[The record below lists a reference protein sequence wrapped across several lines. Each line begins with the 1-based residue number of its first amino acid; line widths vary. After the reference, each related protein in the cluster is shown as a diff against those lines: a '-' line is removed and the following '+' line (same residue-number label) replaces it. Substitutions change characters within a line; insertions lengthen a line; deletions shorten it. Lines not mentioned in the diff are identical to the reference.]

1 MISYFYLR
9 GFRTANYMYRYLEI
23 FYWEISSFYLK
34 MTIRFWF
41 SYYIVWLNT
50 FQSYTIVV
58 SRQRSPYCLHW
69 IRKSTSSYKR
79 IKNKQKTS
87 DSALGQTKSTTISI
101 NSIRI
106 MRIFHHKGVSK
117 SVNSNMPCDEQFLLW
132 GKINPHRI

>member
-9 GFRTANYMYRYLEI
+9 EFRTANYMYRYLEI
-23 FYWEISSFYLK
+23 FYWVISSFYLK
-34 MTIRFWF
+34 MTIRFF
-41 SYYIVWLNT
+41 VWLNT

-79 IKNKQKTS
+79 IIKKQKTS
-87 DSALGQTKSTTISI
+87 GSTLGQTKSTTISI

-106 MRIFHHKGVSK
+106 MRIFHYKGVSK
-117 SVNSNMPCDEQFLLW
+117 SVNSNMPCDEQYLLW